1 MKKISIT
8 TLGCKV
14 NQYESASFASSFEE
28 AGCHVVDE
36 GEQPDIVVINTC
48 TVTGKAGAQSRQLIR
63 RAARENPEAKIV
75 ITGCHAQLD
84 AQNLIEMKELEKQPV
99 CIVGNGNK
107 HLLVSTALQKEPL
120 DLAMVMTRISS
131 KKEICELPVS
141 HFPGRTRAYLK
152 VQDGCDSYCTYC
164 IVPFTRG
171 HSRSLSIDS
180 VIWQAREFERQ
191 GYREIVVTGIHVGL
205 YGKDLDEGYDIVRL
219 MKTLCETTQGIR
231 YRLSS
236 IEPNEISD
244 RLIDHIVNL
253 DNFMP
258 HLHIPLQSGSD
269 DILERMNRRY
279 STTEFKEKIDMYR
292 ERLPESAIGID
303 VLVGFPGETDKQFE
317 SSRSF
322 LEKLDCTYLHV
333 FPYSK
338 RPGTIAA
345 GFDNQVEKAIK
356 TRRVASLK
364 QLDKKKKK
372 RFYSRMIG
380 STRDVLVEA
389 KRDSHGLLK
398 GFSDNYIP
406 LHFQGDD
413 QLINRVVQVEITG
426 LDGLN
431 VLGKCA
437 GGDA

>member
-1 MKKISIT
+1 
-8 TLGCKV
+8 
-14 NQYESASFASSFEE
+14 
-28 AGCHVVDE
+28 
-36 GEQPDIVVINTC
+36 
-48 TVTGKAGAQSRQLIR
+48 
-63 RAARENPEAKIV
+63 
-75 ITGCHAQLD
+75 
-84 AQNLIEMKELEKQPV
+84 
-99 CIVGNGNK
+99 
-107 HLLVSTALQKEPL
+107 
-120 DLAMVMTRISS
+120 
-131 KKEICELPVS
+131 
-141 HFPGRTRAYLK
+141 
-152 VQDGCDSYCTYC
+152 
-164 IVPFTRG
+164 
-171 HSRSLSIDS
+171 
-180 VIWQAREFERQ
+180 
-191 GYREIVVTGIHVGL
+191 
-205 YGKDLDEGYDIVRL
+205 